1 MIRHLTVDEALSYFW
16 HEYHG
21 DMRDS
26 DWMTFRACEGVCGA
40 FHQHLWP
47 GVWMGH
53 LGALREARGNTVEP
67 AKAILRSFAAEVQA
81 ERIIGW
87 VREDN
92 RATLAMCR
100 RAGFEIDGVLPLKE
114 PVVMVGWTCGRS
126 D

>member
-1 MIRHLTVDEALSYFW
+1 MIKALTVEEALPYFW
-16 HEYHG
+16 HAYHG
-21 DMRDS
+21 DMRDNE
-26 DWMTFRACEGVCGA
+26 WMTFRSCDGVCGA

-53 LGALREARGNTVEP
+53 LGALKEARGRTVGP
-67 AKAILRSFAAEVQA
+67 AKAILRNFAAEVGA

-100 RAGFEIDGVLPLKE
+100 RAGFEIDGRLPLAQ
-114 PVVMVGWTCGRS
+114 PVLMIGWRP
-126 D
+126 